1 MRQRT
6 ILVKMH
12 VCSFVKGLACRWVS
26 PLRHML
32 VLLSSGMTLT
42 LEKPDHSAFF
52 WSQLLTPKC
61 SDDGKVKFK
70 EGEEDGGRGKRF
82 YEHLMTS
89 FYISF
94 PWTGSW
100 IRKYGIFNRLQDPA
114 EKCKIYESSNHSNVT
129 DFSILTFSSYFFALT
144 ELWFGIN

>member
-1 MRQRT
+1 MCQRI
-6 ILVKMH
+6 ILGIILSL
-12 VCSFVKGLACRWVS
+12 CKGIRCRWVS
-26 PLRHML
+26 LLRHTL

-42 LEKPDHSAFF
+42 LEKPNHSAFF

-70 EGEEDGGRGKRF
+70 EGEEDRGRGKRF
-82 YEHLMTS
+82 YKHLMTS

-100 IRKYGIFNRLQDPA
+100 IGKEGTFNGLQDPA

-129 DFSILTFSSYFFALT
+129 DFSILTFFSYFIALT